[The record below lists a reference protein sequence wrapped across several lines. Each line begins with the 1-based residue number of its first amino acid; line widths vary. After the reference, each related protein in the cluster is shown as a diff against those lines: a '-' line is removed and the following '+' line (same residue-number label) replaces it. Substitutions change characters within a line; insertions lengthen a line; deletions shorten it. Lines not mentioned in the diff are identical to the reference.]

1 MKKPKTG
8 PASLFDT
15 TEIENLKSNEEQV
28 EVTDNGKDDRNDD
41 TNNKDTAD
49 LNCEIE
55 EDASH
60 YRSRSKRSHRKSR

>member
-15 TEIENLKSNEEQV
+15 TEIENPKSNEE
-28 EVTDNGKDDRNDD
+28 EAEANDNGNAGKNDD
-41 TNNKDTAD
+41 TNNKDTSD
-49 LNCEIE
+49 GNCEIE
-55 EDASH
+55 ENASH

>member
-15 TEIENLKSNEEQV
+15 TEIENPKSDEKPAEASDTGN
-28 EVTDNGKDDRNDD
+28 DCKNDD

-49 LNCEIE
+49 LNCEIDE
-55 EDASH
+55 NASH